1 MNYHYMDGKN
11 QEIGPVSLENLK
23 SLRLAGIIKDHTL
36 VRAENEEL
44 WVTAMSEIRKMEA
57 LLPPKTKAA
66 VESPE
71 MPAVGMPVSPS
82 PSSKAPLE
90 PPALSPVKTLETQ
103 PPANKAVQS
112 PTTFSQS
119 EMIRFEAEKKSAGL
133 AFVLCWILGNF
144 GAHRFYLNKPHAVTK
159 LVITLISIPLI
170 LLFCIGYIGILAM
183 SIWTIVDLFY
193 ISGWVKEYNTALLTK
208 IQSGQ
213 S

>member
-1 MNYHYMDGKN
+1 MDGKN

-90 PPALSPVKTLETQ
+90 PPALSPVKTVET
-103 PPANKAVQS
+103 PPAANKAVQS
-112 PTTFSQS
+112 SVSFSQS
-119 EMIRFEAEKKSAGL
+119 EMIRFEAEKKSAGA
-133 AFVLCWILGNF
+133 AFVLCLFLGNF
-144 GAHRFYLNKPHAVTK
+144 GAHRFYMNKPYAVLK
-159 LVITLISIPLI
+159 LIIMLISIPLCFI
-170 LLFCIGYIGILAM
+170 CIGYFGVLAM
-183 SIWTIVDLFY
+183 AIWSLVDLFY
-193 ISGWVKEYNTALLTK
+193 ISGWVKEHNTALLAK